1 MKKRLSSVKNSPA
14 TPPACQSPHA
24 GEPHSKVSLRQKAE
38 AHFRMRE
45 SGWQEKIDSL
55 SPESMRT
62 ILHELQVHRIE
73 LEMQNEELCVAHAE
87 LDASRS
93 RYFDLYNLAPVGYCT
108 LSEQGMILEA
118 NLTAAPMFG
127 VDLGALVKQPITRFI
142 FNEDQDIFYKLRQR
156 LMKTREPQSCELRM
170 VKPGGTAVWTLLK
183 ATLSR
188 DEGGN
193 PTCRCTFDD
202 ITERKR
208 GELDSAT
215 LAAIVRSSD
224 DAIISKDLNGIV
236 TSWNQAAEK
245 LFGYTSAEMVGT
257 SILRLIP
264 ADRLQE
270 AQGILEKIKGG
281 NPVDH
286 FETLRQ
292 TKGGNLLAVSITASP
307 IKNAAGTVVGVSKV
321 AREITERKRMEALL
335 RASEEKYRSLFE
347 SMIDGFVTVAMDG
360 KLLEFNE
367 VYRSMLGYS
376 RTEMARLTYMDITP
390 EKWSAFEA
398 DIVGNQIL
406 KRGYSDV
413 YEKEYRRKDGSIF
426 PVELHAVLI
435 RDEQGN
441 PEAIWSV
448 IRDVTM
454 RKRAEINLVKLSA
467 ELETIFNSVP
477 AMIWYKD
484 DKNNFLRVN
493 QAAAQ
498 AMGMSAAEIEEKS
511 AYDLLPNEAEHYY
524 EDDRE
529 VLASGKPK
537 LNIIERLQTA
547 SGEPRWIQTDK
558 VPYRDETGNIIG
570 VIVISVDITERKRAE
585 EELLQKNAE
594 LESFTYTVSHDLK
607 SPLVTIKT
615 FLGYLEED
623 LKTNRAETVAK
634 DLEYLHVAADK
645 MELLL
650 NELLKLARI
659 GHLRNPP
666 VVAPL
671 QEIVGEALELVAGQI
686 AEREVQ
692 VEVAKEPV
700 WLHGDRQR
708 LVQLFQNLVDNAVK
722 FLGDQPNPRIGIGVE
737 QEGGEI
743 VLFVRDNGKGIDPR
757 HRSKLFG
764 LFEKLDPH
772 TPGAGM
778 GLATARR
785 IVEMHGGTIQAQSDG
800 PGKGSS
806 FRFTL
811 AKTEWK

>member
-224 DAIISKDLNGIV
+224 DAIISKDLNGII